1 MPMDLQQLS
10 DRLEINDLL
19 CRYAEALE
27 TKDWALLA
35 TCFTEDAAVDYS
47 ASGGVQGTLEQAVAF
62 LSQTIPLFSA
72 TFFVCTNAQV
82 SIDGDEATG
91 RTHFQTTMLLGER
104 SSASYLVAAGYYV
117 DRFRRTDA
125 GWRINQRV
133 EEPVFIDTFSPARA
147 AKG

>member
-1 MPMDLQQLS
+1 MSTEPHLLS
-10 DRLEINDLL
+10 DRLEICDVLS
-19 CRYAEALE
+19 RYAQALE

-35 TCFTEDAAVDYS
+35 ICFTEDAAVDYS
-47 ASGGVQGTLEQAVAF
+47 ASGGVHGTVQEAIEF
-62 LSQTIPLFSA
+62 LSQTMPLFSA
-72 TFFVCTNAQV
+72 TFCVIANAQV
-82 SIDGDEATG
+82 SVDGDAATG

-104 SSASYLVAAGYYV
+104 GATNYLVAAGYYV

-125 GWRINQRV
+125 GWRIAQRV